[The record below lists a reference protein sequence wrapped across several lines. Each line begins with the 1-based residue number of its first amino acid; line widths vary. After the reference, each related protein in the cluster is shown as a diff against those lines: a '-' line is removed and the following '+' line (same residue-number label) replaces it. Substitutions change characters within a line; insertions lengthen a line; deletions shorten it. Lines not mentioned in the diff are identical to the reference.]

1 MSVVGG
7 VALVLGA
14 LFVLIG
20 AVGVVRFDTATE
32 RLHAASKG
40 PTLGLLLVG
49 IGTGL
54 EIGTTAA
61 AIGVALVIVLQLI
74 AGPVG
79 SHMIGRAIHH
89 SHGPDDPAP
98 DTAEPSR

>member
-1 MSVVGG
+1 DPIAPWSRRWSELPS
-7 VALVLGA
+7 ASSA
-14 LFVLIG
+14 IG
-20 AVGVVRFDTATE
+20 PLSR
-32 RLHAASKG
+32 
-40 PTLGLLLVG
+40 
-49 IGTGL
+49 
-54 EIGTTAA
+54 IGTTAA

-98 DTAEPSR
+98 YTDEPSR